1 MKQVRDIAYDMEDC
15 VDDFAHR
22 LRHDPR
28 GDGCLVE
35 VYRALYEIYTCRPR
49 RDIAAKL
56 AELKNRAQQVG
67 ERRLR
72 YGVVLNPMP
81 PQREARNGATQVGNQ
96 TTGENQVAGR
106 RLITVKEP
114 IGVARAIE
122 KLEAWM
128 KSRSHNNRGVLAIH
142 GFGGGGKSTIAAAL
156 YRKHGQKFDCRAWVT
171 MPQKFDDRAVLRSI
185 LSQVMLPATASGGG
199 DRRRRG
205 GSRHAKIE
213 TMSQEQLIKGLKNHL
228 QNKSY
233 ILVVDDV
240 RSAEAW
246 QTIRQYLPDEEGS
259 RVVVTTRFEAVAG
272 ECILDRQKDMLHHV
286 DRLSDEDAKRLFQES
301 VSESIHS
308 SDVKHAKETM
318 DRMNLSH
325 VRSVT
330 VFGSLNQLPFM
341 SLKLGIV
348 QVLDL
353 EGCKGFKK
361 QHVKDIFKMLLLKYL
376 NLRGTDINSIPSKIG
391 KLRYLETLDIRDT
404 NVQKLPD
411 AIVQLERLT
420 SILGGNTMAQ
430 VTLKLPA
437 EATKKPLRT
446 LHILSG
452 IEITGEPTSVNDF
465 HGYTA
470 LRKLGIH
477 KLQIQEGTPGFKAL
491 LSSIQY
497 IGGSSLK
504 NLLINDESSGFI
516 DALDSLTSPPRY
528 FHSIQLYGMFIKV
541 PRWIAHLTELKNLTL
556 SVTVLRTDTLELLQK
571 LPRMF
576 CLIFS
581 SWTSSKDLDLVD
593 ILEKNKSDS
602 EGQILVKHGGFDCL
616 KLLRLDAPLLP
627 LLVFSERAMGNL
639 ERLDMKFNTLEGV
652 FGMDNLASLREVH
665 MTAGEK
671 AGEITKSIVRE
682 LEAEAGKYANTPRVV
697 VYELAGRGSRSHTPN
712 DPE

>member
-49 RDIAAKL
+49 CDIAAKL

-72 YGVVLNPMP
+72 YGVVLNPIP
-81 PQREARNGATQVGNQ
+81 PQRGETRNGDQ

-128 KSRSHNNRGVLAIH
+128 KSQSHKNRGVLAIH

-156 YRKHGQKFDCRAWVT
+156 YRKHGQNFDCRAWVT

-286 DRLSDEDAKRLFQES
+286 DRLSDDDAKRLFQES

-497 IGGSSLK
+497 LGGSSLK
-504 NLLINDESSGFI
+504 NLLINDECSGFI

-528 FHSIQLYGMFIKV
+528 FHSLQLYGMFIKV